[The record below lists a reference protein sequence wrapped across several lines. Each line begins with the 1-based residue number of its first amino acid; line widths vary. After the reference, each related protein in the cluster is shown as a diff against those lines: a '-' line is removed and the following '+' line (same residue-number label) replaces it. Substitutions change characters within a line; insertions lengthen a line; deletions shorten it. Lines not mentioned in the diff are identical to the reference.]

1 MTNFICS
8 DQVTMSLK
16 SFDPSMSLISSNTSK
31 PLKSFDPSMPVK
43 SFDPSMSLK
52 SLNPSMSAISFDAS
66 MPLKSFDPSMS
77 VKSFDASMPLK
88 SFDYVQQMGVD
99 HGLSYC
105 FRIDND
111 YVCVWRPFQSATI
124 SRISAA
130 ASLIYLL
137 VSLCSASTSFASA
150 VRASIVL

>member
-66 MPLKSFDPSMS
+66 MPLKSFD
-77 VKSFDASMPLK
+77 
-88 SFDYVQQMGVD
+88 YVQQMGVD

-111 YVCVWRPFQSATI
+111 YVCVWHPFQSATI